1 MSEVNLENEEKPK
14 SVLEKP
20 KRVRTQKQIDA
31 TAKLVAS
38 NKLKREAKKAEEL
51 KKTVVINHAPT
62 PVAVVAP
69 VPVVE
74 DVPVAPVADVPVP
87 PVADVPVAPVADVP
101 VEVKKPKRKYTKKVK
116 EVPPPKPITP
126 PPIHYPNY
134 AQDEES
140 DYTSSDD
147 GSLPE
152 PKGVSLES
160 DPVPMQYFKLP
171 RRYRVH

>member
-1 MSEVNLENEEKPK
+1 MSEVNLEIEEKPK

-38 NKLKREAKKAEEL
+38 NKLKREAKKNA
-51 KKTVVINHAPT
+51 TPT

-74 DVPVAPVADVPVP
+74 VPPPVVVEDVPVP
-87 PVADVPVAPVADVP
+87 PVVETPPVV

-116 EVPPPKPITP
+116 EVPPPKPATP
-126 PPIHYPNY
+126 PPIHYTNY

>member
-1 MSEVNLENEEKPK
+1 MSEVNLEIEEKPK

-51 KKTVVINHAPT
+51 KNTVVINHATPT
-62 PVAVVAP
+62 PVAVVPP
-69 VPVVE
+69 VPVVVE
-74 DVPVAPVADVPVP
+74 TPPVVVEETPPVP
-87 PVADVPVAPVADVP
+87 DLPPVV
-101 VEVKKPKRKYTKKVK
+101 VEVKKPKRKYTKKIK

-134 AQDEES
+134 AQEES

-147 GSLPE
+147 SSLPE
-152 PKGVSLES
+152 PKGVSLQS

>member
-38 NKLKREAKKAEEL
+38 NKLKREAKKNA
-51 KKTVVINHAPT
+51 TPT
-62 PVAVVAP
+62 PVADTPP

-74 DVPVAPVADVPVP
+74 DTPVV
-87 PVADVPVAPVADVP
+87 

-116 EVPPPKPITP
+116 EVPPPKPVTP
-126 PPIHYPNY
+126 PPIHYTNY
-134 AQDEES
+134 VKDEES
-140 DYTSSDD
+140 DYTSSED

-152 PKGVSLES
+152 PKGVSLQS
-160 DPVPMQYFKLP
+160 DPVPMEYLKLP

>member
-1 MSEVNLENEEKPK
+1 MSEVNLEIEEKPK

-38 NKLKREAKKAEEL
+38 NKLKREAKKADAL
-51 KKTVVINHAPT
+51 KNNNPT
-62 PVAVVAP
+62 SVAVVAP
-69 VPVVE
+69 VPVAVE
-74 DVPVAPVADVPVP
+74 TPPVVVEDVPVP
-87 PVADVPVAPVADVP
+87 PVVEAPPPVV

-134 AQDEES
+134 VQDEES

-147 GSLPE
+147 DSLPE

>member
-1 MSEVNLENEEKPK
+1 MSEVNLEIEEKPK

-38 NKLKREAKKAEEL
+38 NKLKREAKKNA
-51 KKTVVINHAPT
+51 TPT
-62 PVAVVAP
+62 PVALVPP
-69 VPVVE
+69 VPV
-74 DVPVAPVADVPVP
+74 DVPVP
-87 PVADVPVAPVADVP
+87 PVVETPPDVETPPVPDLPPVV

-134 AQDEES
+134 VQDEES

-147 GSLPE
+147 DSLPQSN
-152 PKGVSLES
+152 GVSLES

>member
-1 MSEVNLENEEKPK
+1 MSEVNLEIEEKTK

-38 NKLKREAKKAEEL
+38 NKLKREAKKNATP
-51 KKTVVINHAPT
+51 TV
-62 PVAVVAP
+62 VAVVAP

-74 DVPVAPVADVPVP
+74 VPPPVVVEDVPVP
-87 PVADVPVAPVADVP
+87 PVVEAPPPVV

-116 EVPPPKPITP
+116 EVPPPKPATP
-126 PPIHYPNY
+126 PPIHYTNY
-134 AQDEES
+134 VKDEES

-147 GSLPE
+147 SLQDV
-152 PKGVSLES
+152 KGVSLES

>member
-31 TAKLVAS
+31 TANLVAS
-38 NKLKREAKKAEEL
+38 NKLKRETKKAEAEAL
-51 KKTVVINHAPT
+51 KNNNPT
-62 PVAVVAP
+62 PVAVVPP

-74 DVPVAPVADVPVP
+74 VPPPVAPVVDVPVAPVV
-87 PVADVPVAPVADVP
+87 DVPVAPVV
-101 VEVKKPKRKYTKKVK
+101 VEFKKPKRKYTKKVK

-126 PPIHYPNY
+126 PPIHYTNY
-134 AQDEES
+134 AQNEES

-147 GSLPE
+147 DSIPE
-152 PKGVSLES
+152 PKGVSLQS

>member
-1 MSEVNLENEEKPK
+1 MSEVNLEIEEKPK

-38 NKLKREAKKAEEL
+38 NKLKREAKKNA
-51 KKTVVINHAPT
+51 TPT
-62 PVAVVAP
+62 DVAVVPP

-74 DVPVAPVADVPVP
+74 VP
-87 PVADVPVAPVADVP
+87 PPVVVETPPVVEVPPPVVVEVP
-101 VEVKKPKRKYTKKVK
+101 PPVVVEVKKPKRKYTKKVK
-116 EVPPPKPITP
+116 EVPPPKPATP
-126 PPIHYPNY
+126 PPVHYTNY
-134 AQDEES
+134 VQNEES

-152 PKGVSLES
+152 PKGVSLQS
-160 DPVPMQYFKLP
+160 DPVPIQYFKLP

>member
-1 MSEVNLENEEKPK
+1 MSEVNLEIEEKPK

-51 KKTVVINHAPT
+51 KNNAPT

-74 DVPVAPVADVPVP
+74 VPPPVVEDVPVP
-87 PVADVPVAPVADVP
+87 PVVEAPPPVV

-116 EVPPPKPITP
+116 EVPPPKPATP
-126 PPIHYPNY
+126 PPIHYTNY
-134 AQDEES
+134 VKDEES

-147 GSLPE
+147 SLQDV
-152 PKGVSLES
+152 KGVSLES

>member
-1 MSEVNLENEEKPK
+1 MSEVNLEIEEKPK

-38 NKLKREAKKAEEL
+38 NKLKREAKKADAL
-51 KKTVVINHAPT
+51 KNTVVINHAPT
-62 PVAVVAP
+62 PLAVDPSVP
-69 VPVVE
+69 VVVDVPVPPVVE
-74 DVPVAPVADVPVP
+74 DVPVP
-87 PVADVPVAPVADVP
+87 PVVEETPPVV

-116 EVPPPKPITP
+116 ELPPPKPATP
-126 PPIHYPNY
+126 PPIHYTNY
-134 AQDEES
+134 TNDEES

-152 PKGVSLES
+152 PKGVSLQS

>member
-51 KKTVVINHAPT
+51 KNNAPT

-74 DVPVAPVADVPVP
+74 VPPPVVVEDVPVP
-87 PVADVPVAPVADVP
+87 PVVEAPPPVV

-116 EVPPPKPITP
+116 EVPPPKPATP
-126 PPIHYPNY
+126 PPIHYTNY
-134 AQDEES
+134 ANDEES

-147 GSLPE
+147 SLPE
-152 PKGVSLES
+152 VKGVSLES

>member
-1 MSEVNLENEEKPK
+1 MSEVNLEIEEKPK

-51 KKTVVINHAPT
+51 KNTVVINHAP
-62 PVAVVAP
+62 VAVVPP
-69 VPVVE
+69 VPVVEVPPPVVE
-74 DVPVAPVADVPVP
+74 DVPVP
-87 PVADVPVAPVADVP
+87 PVVEAPPPVV

-116 EVPPPKPITP
+116 EVPPPKPATP

-134 AQDEES
+134 VQDEES

-147 GSLPE
+147 SLPDV
-152 PKGVSLES
+152 KGVSLES

>member
-1 MSEVNLENEEKPK
+1 MSEVNLEVGSNEEKPK

-51 KKTVVINHAPT
+51 KNTVVINHATPT
-62 PVAVVAP
+62 PVEVVPP
-69 VPVVE
+69 VPVVVE
-74 DVPVAPVADVPVP
+74 TPVP
-87 PVADVPVAPVADVP
+87 PVPPVVVEVEAPKVE

-116 EVPPPKPITP
+116 EVAPKPITP
-126 PPIHYPNY
+126 PPTHYTNY
-134 AQDEES
+134 AQNEES
-140 DYTSSDD
+140 DYTSSSDD
-147 GSLPE
+147 STPE
-152 PKGVSLES
+152 PKGISLKS
-160 DPVPMQYFKLP
+160 DPVPVPQYFKLP